1 VTSRPTPQPGGGRR
15 GDEALRRLLEW
26 LCGSLAAVALF
37 GIMLLTLVD
46 VSGRKALSQ
55 SVPGSLEMT
64 ELLMVMV
71 IFAGLPLVSLAGEHV
86 VFDSLDRLLPRG
98 ARRLQGLVVDVC
110 CAAGLLGL
118 AWLMW
123 TMASQMAGYGETTAQ
138 LKLPKAPFVYGMSV
152 LCAVTALVHGL
163 LLLKPVT
170 HHHIGVDAPG
180 AP

>member
-1 VTSRPTPQPGGGRR
+1 MDAPRR

-26 LCGSLAAVALF
+26 LCGSLAALALF
-37 GIMLLTLVD
+37 GIMVLTLID

-71 IFAGLPLVSLAGEHV
+71 IFAGLPLVSLAGEHI
-86 VFDSLDRLLPRG
+86 VFDSLDPWLPRG
-98 ARRLQGLVVDVC
+98 VRRVQGLVIETL
-110 CAAGLLGL
+110 CALGLFGL

-123 TMASQMAGYGETTAQ
+123 DMASQMAGYGETTAQ
-138 LKLPKAPFVYGMSV
+138 LKLPKAPFVFGMSV

-163 LLLKPVT
+163 LMLRPVA
-170 HHHIGVDAPG
+170 HHHVGVDTDG
-180 AP
+180 AGLT

>member
-1 VTSRPTPQPGGGRR
+1 MNAAAQGRAR
-15 GDEALRRLLEW
+15 RDQALRRLLEW

-37 GIMLLTLVD
+37 AIMMLTLVD
-46 VSGRKALSQ
+46 VSGRKALSE

-64 ELLMVMV
+64 ELLMVVV

-86 VFDSLDRLLPRG
+86 VFDSLDPWLPKWL
-98 ARRLQGLVVDVC
+98 RRAQGLLID
-110 CAAGLLGL
+110 AISASALLGL

-152 LCAVTALVHGL
+152 LCAVTAVVHGL
-163 LLLKPVT
+163 LMLTPVA
-170 HHHIGVDAPG
+170 HHHIGVDGEASL
-180 AP
+180 